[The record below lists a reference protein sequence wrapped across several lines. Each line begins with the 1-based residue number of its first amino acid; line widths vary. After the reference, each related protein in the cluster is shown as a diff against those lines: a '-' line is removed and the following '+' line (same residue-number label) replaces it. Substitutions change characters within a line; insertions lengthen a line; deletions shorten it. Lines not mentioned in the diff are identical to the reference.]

1 MKKSISAFILGM
13 MLMSASQSSH
23 ALFGNAGIGDSW
35 WQSSNAYQNNID
47 ANRRYYRELQEKRGG
62 SSTKKT
68 SKTTSSKATSTKT
81 TTQSKK
87 TSNAYRYNH
96 SASVTKQVNDEM
108 IQALRTQVQRNG
120 AMTPQIEQEI
130 TRLKGVDLIGQVRGA
145 LRSDGYDTSS
155 VATAMAYYLV
165 INYGVATQQN
175 LATLKAHTFVKQ
187 LEASMGED
195 SSLANMSNADKQR
208 MADMLYWGGSLMMA
222 KYLEAQRTGNRTQ
235 MGVITREAN
244 YTLSQMGLSTSQLKN
259 GANGLELR

>member
-35 WQSSNAYQNNID
+35 WQSSSAYQNNID

-68 SKTTSSKATSTKT
+68 SKATSSKTTSTKT

-87 TSNAYRYNH
+87 TSNAYRYSH

-108 IQALRTQVQRNG
+108 IQALRTQVQRSG

-235 MGVITREAN
+235 MGVITREAS